1 MNIKMIVL
9 DLDGTLLRDDKSV
22 SEYTID
28 TLKKCREKGIKVIFA
43 TVRSTTDNVAPPE
56 WFDGCV
62 KKSGA
67 VAYDGSQLV
76 YKRVM
81 PIDDVRSLLLACSQA
96 GIKTVAQ
103 NCYDSV
109 HYANFNVT
117 ETWSYIADYKKV
129 DFTEIDFD
137 VAKIYAVAETLEDL
151 RLIENNLPKNSYMF
165 TSRDNITFVSHEE
178 AVKSKATAALAEH
191 WGIKPSEVVAF
202 GDDLIDIDIL
212 EWSGVGVAMNNALDE
227 VKAVADFI
235 CDTNENDGV
244 AKWIENAI
252 D

>member
-67 VAYDGSQLV
+67 VAYDGSRLV

-81 PIDDVRSLLLACSQA
+81 PTDSVRALLFACSQA
-96 GIKTVAQ
+96 GIKQSLKIAMTV
-103 NCYDSV
+103 
-109 HYANFNVT
+109 
-117 ETWSYIADYKKV
+117 YITLTSMLLKHGRTLQITKK
-129 DFTEIDFD
+129 
-137 VAKIYAVAETLEDL
+137 
-151 RLIENNLPKNSYMF
+151 LISLK
-165 TSRDNITFVSHEE
+165 
-178 AVKSKATAALAEH
+178 
-191 WGIKPSEVVAF
+191 
-202 GDDLIDIDIL
+202 
-212 EWSGVGVAMNNALDE
+212 
-227 VKAVADFI
+227 
-235 CDTNENDGV
+235 
-244 AKWIENAI
+244 
-252 D
+252 

>member
-1 MNIKMIVL
+1 MIKMIVL

-28 TLKKCREKGIKVIFA
+28 ILKKCRDKGIKVIFA
-43 TVRSTTDNVAPPE
+43 TVRSTTDDVAPPE
-56 WFDGCV
+56 WFHGCV

-76 YKRVM
+76 YERVM
-81 PIDDVRSLLLACSQA
+81 PIDDVRSLLLACDRA
-96 GIKTVAQ
+96 RIKAVAQ
-103 NCYDSV
+103 NCCDSV
-109 HYANFNVT
+109 HYSNFNVT
-117 ETWSYIADYKKV
+117 EEWSYIADYKKV
-129 DFTEIDFD
+129 DFAEIEFD
-137 VAKIYAVAETLEDL
+137 VAKIYTVAETTEDL
-151 RLIENNLPKNSYMF
+151 RLIKNNLPKNAYLF
-165 TSRDNITFVSHEE
+165 TSRDNITFVSHKE

-191 WGIKPSEVVAF
+191 WGIKSSEVVAF

-212 EWSGVGVAMNNALDE
+212 EWCGAGVAMNNALDE

-244 AKWIENAI
+244 AKWVEKYVL
-252 D
+252 